1 MVQLR
6 GPALIAGFILT
17 VFASQAVWATFSP
30 VVTHVAGEL
39 GTSVELVG
47 YLAVTYPL
55 FFLLLTV
62 PSGILLDRNF
72 RLWLLFGT
80 FLTFLAGA
88 GRLLNLHSYY
98 WLLACQLFGA
108 IGQPFLLNA
117 FVPLATRIDESR
129 RALLVSVFSL
139 SMYLGTIFAL
149 IAGVELYQAGGIKLL
164 SIPAAAISTA
174 GAVMMIAS
182 ISALPEIS
190 AIGVKVGLGTVLRR
204 RDLWVIGTLLGLGV
218 AAFDNLATWLQPAL
232 RSAGLE
238 SVAGDAVAVSIV
250 AGLIGVAFIPSRI
263 SKMNARTMYLRTIVP
278 VIALLF
284 AILAISLSSV
294 LLFAFLTIAGFLML
308 PAYPIIMD
316 WIGRFH
322 EKEVHGS
329 AAGFVGLV
337 SRAISV
343 ALMFLA
349 TFFIYSAKVYFAF
362 LTAVILIAMLFAF
375 MLPRDEDVEKRGG

>member
-1 MVQLR
+1 MR
-6 GPALIAGFILT
+6 RPALIAGFILT
-17 VFASQAVWATFSP
+17 VFASQAVWVTFSP

-149 IAGVELYQAGGIKLL
+149 IAGVELYQAGGIRLL
-164 SIPAAAISTA
+164 SLPAAAISTA

-182 ISALPEIS
+182 ISSLPEIS

-204 RDLWVIGTLLGLGV
+204 KDLWVIGALLGLGV

-308 PAYPIIMD
+308 PAYPVIMD

-362 LTAVILIAMLFAF
+362 LTAVILLAMLFAF
-375 MLPRDEDVEKRGG
+375 MLPRDEDVEKRSG